1 MQRAS
6 TLLGGVSARYTRV
19 SHAVRVDVFCKATH
33 ACIFRD
39 YFGQEKVED
48 HEAGVEFIVVRRCHP
63 HANLLKDILDDAKTP
78 TFFVRFTVEINLVP
92 LL

>member
-1 MQRAS
+1 MWG
-6 TLLGGVSARYTRV
+6 T
-19 SHAVRVDVFCKATH
+19 ATH
-33 ACIFRD
+33 ACIFSD
-39 YFGQEKVED
+39 YFVQKKVED
-48 HEAGVEFIVVRRCHP
+48 HEAGVEVIVVRKCHQ

>member
-1 MQRAS
+1 MF
-6 TLLGGVSARYTRV
+6 
-19 SHAVRVDVFCKATH
+19 FCKATH
-33 ACIFRD
+33 ACICSD
-39 YFGQEKVED
+39 YFGQEKVDD